1 MEGYK
6 HLKVIEQRLL
16 LRQLKDAR
24 LLDEVNSALSEGF
37 EVIDIIPILE
47 RVSGS
52 FGARPGVY
60 ARKILFV

>member
-16 LRQLKDAR
+16 LRQLKDVR